1 LDVLL
6 WTAVAERSASFYP
19 SRFLPEIRA
28 NWRLFAVKMSTQKP
42 TINSTEANEGNEE
55 NTDRRHEDLTFVPF
69 VPFC

>member
-1 LDVLL
+1 MCCYGLRWQSEAPVSIRR
-6 WTAVAERSASFYP
+6 VF
-19 SRFLPEIRA
+19 SRKFAFI
-28 NWRLFAVKMSTQKP
+28 RLFAVKMSTQKP